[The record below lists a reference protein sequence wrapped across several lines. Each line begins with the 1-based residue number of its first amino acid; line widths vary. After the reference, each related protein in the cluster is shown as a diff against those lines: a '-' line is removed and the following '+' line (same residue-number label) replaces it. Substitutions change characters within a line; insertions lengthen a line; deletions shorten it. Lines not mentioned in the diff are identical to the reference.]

1 MIRGL
6 LSLASVLT
14 LLTVLTGCVSE
25 TVKSTSVPVLDAPT
39 TLAPEAELLD
49 VGVVILDPGISAIE
63 DEEQVYPEVR
73 RAEATFMAT
82 ELAEVL
88 TEQGGW
94 GAVRVVPDDRQF
106 SDLLVRGTILRS
118 DGEAL
123 DLKILVSDARG
134 TQWLD
139 KRYQGITS
147 RYAYEQGTRVKQ
159 DPFLAVYRLI
169 ANDMLAIFNQ
179 LPSEERITIRQVA
192 EMRFAR
198 DFANGAFGD
207 YLEEDESGH
216 ISLRRLPA
224 EDDPMLNRIRG
235 LRQRHYVFVD
245 TLQGHYTGF
254 AEDMYTPYQ
263 EWRKASYEETV
274 ALRELQAESQR
285 EMIAGG
291 AAIIAGVLAQTS
303 GSRAT
308 RSAGAV
314 GVIGGGAL
322 LKSGLEKRAESNI
335 HSLALEELGQSLDAE
350 ITPRVIEL
358 EDRTVRLTGSVED
371 QYDQWREL
379 LADIYAAELA
389 ALEPPAG
396 AADNTTATSD
406 AQDS

>member
-1 MIRGL
+1 MRL
-6 LSLASVLT
+6 MLSVLPLVA
-14 LLTVLTGCVSE
+14 LLGGCVSE
-25 TVKSTSVPVLDAPT
+25 TVKSTSVPALEAPYQLT
-39 TLAPEAELLD
+39 PEAELLD
-49 VGVVILDPGISAIE
+49 VGVVILDPGISAVE
-63 DEEQVYPEVR
+63 DEELVYPEIR
-73 RAEATFMAT
+73 KAEATFMAT

-106 SDLLVRGTILRS
+106 SDLLVRGTILLS
-118 DGEAL
+118 DGESL
-123 DLKILVSDARG
+123 QLKIRVSDARG
-134 TQWLD
+134 TVWLD
-139 KRYQGITS
+139 KRYQGVTS

-159 DPFLAVYRLI
+159 DPFLAVYRMI
-169 ANDMLAIFNQ
+169 ANDMLAIFDRV
-179 LPSEERITIRQVA
+179 PPTDRVTIRRVA

-198 DFANGAFGD
+198 DFASGAFAD
-207 YLEEDESGH
+207 YLEEDDAGQ

-224 EDDPMLNRIRG
+224 EDDPMLNRVRG

-245 TLQGHYTGF
+245 TLQGHYNGF

-263 EWRKASYEETV
+263 EWRRASYEETI
-274 ALRELQAESQR
+274 ALRELEAESQR

-291 AAIIAGVLAQTS
+291 AAILAGIVAQTS
-303 GSRAT
+303 GSRTT

-358 EDRTVRLTGSVED
+358 EDRTVRLTGNVED

-389 ALEPPAG
+389 ALEPPA
-396 AADNTTATSD
+396 ASANDSLTTPDT
-406 AQDS
+406 QDS

>member
-1 MIRGL
+1 MIRVAL
-6 LSLASVLT
+6 TLIFSLAL
-14 LLTVLTGCVSE
+14 LTGCVSE
-25 TVKSTSVPVLDAPT
+25 TVKSTQVPALDGPN
-39 TLAPEAELLD
+39 TLTPEAELLD
-49 VGVVILDPGISAIE
+49 VGVVILDPGISAVE
-63 DEEQVYPEVR
+63 DEELVYPEVR

-82 ELAEVL
+82 ELTQVL
-88 TEQGGW
+88 TEQGAW

-106 SDLLVRGTILRS
+106 SDLLVQGTILRS

-123 DLKILVSDARG
+123 ELKIVVSDARG
-134 TQWLD
+134 SVWLD
-139 KRYQGITS
+139 KRYTGVTS
-147 RYAYEQGTRVKQ
+147 RYAYQQGTRVKQ
-159 DPFLAVYRLI
+159 DPFLAVYRMI
-169 ANDMLAIFNQ
+169 ANDMLQKFNGV
-179 LPSEERITIRQVA
+179 PSAERAEIRQVA

-198 DFANGAFGD
+198 DFANGAFAD
-207 YLEEDESGH
+207 YLEEDEAGH

-245 TLQGHYTGF
+245 TLQGHYAGF
-254 AEDMYTPYQ
+254 SEEMYEPYQ

-274 ALRELQAESQR
+274 ALRELESEAQR

-291 AAIIAGVLAQTS
+291 AAIIAGIVAQTS
-303 GSRAT
+303 GSSAT

-314 GVIGGGAL
+314 GVIGGGVL
-322 LKSGLEKRAESNI
+322 LKSGLEKRAESKI

-358 EDRTVRLTGSVED
+358 EDRTVQLTGNVED

-389 ALEPPAG
+389 ALEPPDSSE
-396 AADNTTATSD
+396 AAPTAD
-406 AQDS
+406 PEPQDS

>member
-1 MIRGL
+1 MMRSL
-6 LSLASVLT
+6 LYVCLLLPMLA
-14 LLTVLTGCVSE
+14 GCVSE
-25 TVKSTSVPVLDAPT
+25 TVKSTSVPTLEAPERLT
-39 TLAPEAELLD
+39 PEAELLD
-49 VGVVILDPGISAIE
+49 VGIVILDPGISAVE
-63 DEEQVYPEVR
+63 DEELVYPEVR
-73 RAEATFMAT
+73 KAEATFMAT

-106 SDLLVRGTILRS
+106 SDLLVRGTILLS
-118 DGEAL
+118 DGESL
-123 DLKILVSDARG
+123 QLKILISDARG
-134 TQWLD
+134 TVWVD
-139 KRYQGITS
+139 KRYQGVTS

-159 DPFLAVYRLI
+159 DPFLAVYRMI
-169 ANDMLAIFNQ
+169 ANDMLAIFDRV
-179 LPSEERITIRQVA
+179 PSADRITIRRVA

-198 DFANGAFGD
+198 DFASGAFAD
-207 YLEEDESGH
+207 YLEEDDAGQ

-224 EDDPMLNRIRG
+224 QDDPMLNRVRG

-245 TLQGHYTGF
+245 TLQGHYNGF

-263 EWRKASYEETV
+263 EWRRASYEETI
-274 ALRELQAESQR
+274 ALRELEAESQR

-291 AAIIAGVLAQTS
+291 AAILAGIVAQTS
-303 GSRAT
+303 GRKTT

-314 GVIGGGAL
+314 GVVGGGAL

-358 EDRTVRLTGSVED
+358 EDRTVRLTGNVED

-389 ALEPPAG
+389 ALEPPAD
-396 AADNTTATSD
+396 ATADPLTTPDT
-406 AQDS
+406 QDS

>member
-14 LLTVLTGCVSE
+14 VLTVLTGCVSE

-49 VGVVILDPGISAIE
+49 VGVVILDPGISAVE

-123 DLKILVSDARG
+123 ELKILVSDARG

-179 LPSEERITIRQVA
+179 IPSEERITIRQVA

-322 LKSGLEKRAESNI
+322 LKSGVQKRAELGI

-358 EDRTVRLTGSVED
+358 EDRTVRLTGSVEE

>member
-1 MIRGL
+1 MIRAL
-6 LSLASVLT
+6 LSLVFAT
-14 LLTVLTGCVSE
+14 ALLTACVSE
-25 TVKSTSVPVLDAPT
+25 TVKSTSVPVLDAPA
-39 TLAPEAELLD
+39 TLTPDEELLD
-49 VGVVILDPGISAIE
+49 VGVVILDPGISAVE

-73 RAEATFMAT
+73 KAEATFMAT

-106 SDLLVRGTILRS
+106 SDVLVKGTILRS

-123 DLKILVSDARG
+123 ELKIAVSDARG
-134 TQWLD
+134 TVWLD
-139 KRYQGITS
+139 KRYTGVTS

-159 DPFLAVYRLI
+159 DPFLAVYRMI
-169 ANDMLAIFNQ
+169 ANDMLQIFNGV
-179 LPSEERITIRQVA
+179 PAEDRTEIRQVA

-198 DFANGAFGD
+198 DFANGAFAD
-207 YLEEDESGH
+207 YLQEDEQGQ

-245 TLQGHYTGF
+245 TLQGHYSGF
-254 AEDMYTPYQ
+254 AEDMYVPYQ

-274 ALRELQAESQR
+274 ALRELETEARR

-291 AAIIAGVLAQTS
+291 AAIIAGIVAQGS
-303 GSRAT
+303 GSSTT

-322 LKSGLEKRAESNI
+322 LKSGMEKRAESNI

-358 EDRTVRLTGSVED
+358 EDRTVRLTGNVED

-389 ALEPPAG
+389 ALEPPA
-396 AADNTTATSD
+396 TASETPLPTPEL
-406 AQDS
+406 QDS

>member
-1 MIRGL
+1 MKRCL
-6 LSLASVLT
+6 LYLCLVLPM
-14 LLTVLTGCVSE
+14 LGGCVSE
-25 TVKSTSVPVLDAPT
+25 TVKSTSVPTLEAPERLT
-39 TLAPEAELLD
+39 PEAELLD
-49 VGVVILDPGISAIE
+49 VGIVILDPGISAVE
-63 DEEQVYPEVR
+63 DEELVYPEVR
-73 RAEATFMAT
+73 KAEATFMAT

-106 SDLLVRGTILRS
+106 SDLLVRGTILLS
-118 DGEAL
+118 DGESL
-123 DLKILVSDARG
+123 QLKILVSDARG
-134 TQWLD
+134 TVWLD
-139 KRYQGITS
+139 KRYQGVTS

-159 DPFLAVYRLI
+159 DPFLAVYRMI
-169 ANDMLAIFNQ
+169 ANDMLAIFDRV
-179 LPSEERITIRQVA
+179 PPADRVSIRRVA

-198 DFANGAFGD
+198 DFASSAFAD
-207 YLEEDESGH
+207 YLDEDDVGQ

-224 EDDPMLNRIRG
+224 EDDPMLNRVRG

-245 TLQGHYTGF
+245 TLQGHYNGF

-263 EWRKASYEETV
+263 EWRRASYEETI
-274 ALRELQAESQR
+274 ALRELEAESQR

-291 AAIIAGVLAQTS
+291 AAILAGIVAQTS
-303 GSRAT
+303 GSRTT

-358 EDRTVRLTGSVED
+358 EDRTVRLTGNVED
-371 QYDQWREL
+371 QYNQWREL

-389 ALEPPAG
+389 ALEPPAD
-396 AADNTTATSD
+396 ANADPLTTPDT
-406 AQDS
+406 QDS

>member
-1 MIRGL
+1 MIRSVMSML
-6 LSLASVLT
+6 LALSL
-14 LLTVLTGCVSE
+14 LTGCVTE
-25 TVKSTSVPVLDAPT
+25 TVKSTSVPVLDAPVT
-39 TLAPEAELLD
+39 PVPDAELLD
-49 VGVVILDPGISAIE
+49 VGVVILDPGISSVE

-82 ELAEVL
+82 ELADVL

-94 GAVRVVPDDRQF
+94 GAVRVVPDERQF
-106 SDLLVRGTILRS
+106 SDLLVRGTILQS

-123 DLKILVSDARG
+123 ELKIRVSDARG
-134 TQWLD
+134 TVWLD
-139 KRYQGITS
+139 KRYTGITS
-147 RYAYEQGTRVKQ
+147 RYAYEQGTRTKQ
-159 DPFLAVYRLI
+159 DPFLSVYRMI
-169 ANDMLAIFNQ
+169 ANDMLAVFQ
-179 LPSEERITIRQVA
+179 RLPADERTTIRRVA

-198 DFANGAFGD
+198 DFANGAFAD
-207 YLEEDESGH
+207 YLNEDPSGQVT
-216 ISLRRLPA
+216 LRRLPS
-224 EDDPMLNRIRG
+224 EEDPMLARVRG

-254 AEDMYTPYQ
+254 SDDMYAPYQ

-274 ALRELQAESQR
+274 ALRELESEAQR

-291 AAIIAGVLAQTS
+291 AAILAGIVAQSS
-303 GSRAT
+303 GSSMT

-322 LKSGLEKRAESNI
+322 LKRGLEKRAESNI

-358 EDRTVRLTGSVED
+358 EDRTVRLTGNVED

-389 ALEPPAG
+389 ALEPPQPEAHSPTLLP
-396 AADNTTATSD
+396 DT
-406 AQDS
+406 QDP

>member
-1 MIRGL
+1 MMRFL
-6 LSLASVLT
+6 LSVC
-14 LLTVLTGCVSE
+14 LLLPLLMGCVSE
-25 TVKSTSVPVLDAPT
+25 TVKSTSVP
-39 TLAPEAELLD
+39 TLETPDQLTSEAELLD
-49 VGVVILDPGISAIE
+49 VGVVILDPGISAVE
-63 DEEQVYPEVR
+63 DEELVYPEVR
-73 RAEATFMAT
+73 KAEATFMAT

-106 SDLLVRGTILRS
+106 SDLLVRGTILVS
-118 DGEAL
+118 DGESL
-123 DLKILVSDARG
+123 QLKIRVSDARG
-134 TQWLD
+134 TVWLD
-139 KRYQGITS
+139 KRYQGVTS

-159 DPFLAVYRLI
+159 DPFLAVYRMI
-169 ANDMLAIFNQ
+169 ANDMLAIFDRV
-179 LPSEERITIRQVA
+179 PSADRVTIRRVA

-198 DFANGAFGD
+198 DFASGTFAD
-207 YLEEDESGH
+207 YLEEDDAGQ

-224 EDDPMLNRIRG
+224 EDDPMLNRVRG

-245 TLQGHYTGF
+245 TLQGHYNGF
-254 AEDMYTPYQ
+254 AEEMYTPYQ
-263 EWRKASYEETV
+263 EWRRASYEETI
-274 ALRELQAESQR
+274 ALRELEAESQR

-291 AAIIAGVLAQTS
+291 AAILAGIVAQTS
-303 GSRAT
+303 GSRTT

-358 EDRTVRLTGSVED
+358 EDRTVRLTGNVED

-389 ALEPPAG
+389 ALEPPPAYTN
-396 AADNTTATSD
+396 DPLTTPNT
-406 AQDS
+406 QDS

>member
-1 MIRGL
+1 MFG
-6 LSLASVLT
+6 VT
-14 LLTVLTGCVSE
+14 LLTGCVSE
-25 TVKSTSVPVLDAPT
+25 TVKSTQVPALTAPG
-39 TLAPEAELLD
+39 TLTPEAELLD
-49 VGVVILDPGISAIE
+49 VGVVILDPGISTIE
-63 DEEQVYPEVR
+63 DEPLVYPEVR
-73 RAEATFMAT
+73 RAEATFIAT
-82 ELAEVL
+82 ELTQVL

-106 SDLLVRGTILRS
+106 SDLLVQGNILRS

-123 DLKILVSDARG
+123 ELKIVVSDARG
-134 TQWLD
+134 MVWLD
-139 KRYQGITS
+139 KRYTGVTS

-159 DPFLAVYRLI
+159 DPFLAVYRMI
-169 ANDMLAIFNQ
+169 ANDMLQKFGGVPAA
-179 LPSEERITIRQVA
+179 ERAEIRQVA

-198 DFANGAFGD
+198 DFANGAFAD
-207 YLEEDESGH
+207 YLQEDEAGH

-254 AEDMYTPYQ
+254 SEEMYDPYQ

-274 ALRELQAESQR
+274 ALRELESEAQR

-291 AAIIAGVLAQTS
+291 AAIIAGIVAQTS
-303 GSRAT
+303 GSRTT

-322 LKSGLEKRAESNI
+322 LKSGLEKRAESKI

-358 EDRTVRLTGSVED
+358 EDRTVQLTGSVED
-371 QYDQWREL
+371 QYGQWREL

-389 ALEPPAG
+389 ALKPPDSPEAAPTLDPEP
-396 AADNTTATSD
+396 
-406 AQDS
+406 QDS

>member
-1 MIRGL
+1 MTRAL
-6 LSLASVLT
+6 LLMSFVF
-14 LLTVLTGCVSE
+14 TVLTGCVSE
-25 TVKSTSVPVLDAPT
+25 TVKSTSVPVLDAPE
-39 TLAPEAELLD
+39 TLTPEAELLD
-49 VGVVILDPGISAIE
+49 VGVVILDPGISEVE

-73 RAEATFMAT
+73 KAEATFMST
-82 ELAEVL
+82 ELAGVL
-88 TEQGGW
+88 AEQGAW

-123 DLKILVSDARG
+123 ELKILVSDARG
-134 TQWLD
+134 TLWLD
-139 KRYQGITS
+139 KRYQGLTS

-159 DPFLAVYRLI
+159 DPFLAVYRMI
-169 ANDMLAIFNQ
+169 ANDMLARFDQ
-179 LPSEERITIRQVA
+179 VAAGDRVTIRRVA

-198 DFANGAFGD
+198 DFASGAFGD
-207 YLEEDESGH
+207 YLEEDDSGQ
-216 ISLRRLPA
+216 ITLRRLPS

-254 AEDMYTPYQ
+254 SEDMYGPYQ

-274 ALRELQAESQR
+274 ALRELEAEAQR

-291 AAIIAGVLAQTS
+291 AAILAGIVAQTS
-303 GSRAT
+303 GSRTT

-358 EDRTVRLTGSVED
+358 EDRTVRLTGNVED

-389 ALEPPAG
+389 ALEPPASPT
-396 AADNTTATSD
+396 DSVSSLPDT
-406 AQDS
+406 QDS

>member
-1 MIRGL
+1 MMRSVMSML
-6 LSLASVLT
+6 LALSL
-14 LLTVLTGCVSE
+14 LTGCVTE
-25 TVKSTSVPVLDAPT
+25 TVKSTSVPVLDAPVT
-39 TLAPEAELLD
+39 PVPDAELLD
-49 VGVVILDPGISAIE
+49 VGVVILDPGISSVE

-82 ELAEVL
+82 ELADVL

-94 GAVRVVPDDRQF
+94 GAVRVVPDERQF
-106 SDLLVRGTILRS
+106 SDLLVRGTILQS

-123 DLKILVSDARG
+123 ELKIRVSDARG
-134 TQWLD
+134 TVWLD
-139 KRYQGITS
+139 KRYTGITS
-147 RYAYEQGTRVKQ
+147 RYAYEQGTRTKH
-159 DPFLAVYRLI
+159 DPFLSVYRMI
-169 ANDMLAIFNQ
+169 ANDMLAVFQ
-179 LPSEERITIRQVA
+179 RLPADERTTIRRVA

-198 DFANGAFGD
+198 DFANGAFAD
-207 YLEEDESGH
+207 YLNEDPSGQVT
-216 ISLRRLPA
+216 LRRLPS
-224 EDDPMLNRIRG
+224 EEDPMLARVRG

-254 AEDMYTPYQ
+254 SDDMYAPYQ

-274 ALRELQAESQR
+274 ALRELESEAQR

-291 AAIIAGVLAQTS
+291 AAILAGIVAQSS
-303 GSRAT
+303 GSSMT

-322 LKSGLEKRAESNI
+322 LKRGLEKRAESNI

-358 EDRTVRLTGSVED
+358 EDRTVRLTGNVED

-389 ALEPPAG
+389 ALEPPQPEAHSPTLLP
-396 AADNTTATSD
+396 DT
-406 AQDS
+406 QDP

>member
-1 MIRGL
+1 MIRL
-6 LSLASVLT
+6 LFSLAVGLA
-14 LLTVLTGCVSE
+14 LITGCVSE
-25 TVKSTSVPVLDAPT
+25 TVKSTSVPVLDAPN
-39 TLAPEAELLD
+39 TLTPEAELLD
-49 VGVVILDPGISAIE
+49 VGVVILDPGISSVE

-73 RAEATFMAT
+73 KAEATFMAA

-106 SDLLVRGTILRS
+106 SDLLVRGTILQS

-123 DLKILVSDARG
+123 EIKILVSDARG
-134 TQWLD
+134 TLWLD

-159 DPFLAVYRLI
+159 DPFLAVYRMI
-169 ANDMLAIFNQ
+169 ANDMLALFDR
-179 LPSEERITIRQVA
+179 LPAADRVAIRQVA

-198 DFANGAFGD
+198 DFANGAFAD
-207 YLEEDESGH
+207 YLEEDASGH

-224 EDDPMLNRIRG
+224 EDDPMLNRVRG

-254 AEDMYTPYQ
+254 AENMYAPYQ

-274 ALRELQAESQR
+274 ALRELEAESQR

-291 AAIIAGVLAQTS
+291 AAIIAGVLAQSS
-303 GSRAT
+303 GNRTA

-322 LKSGLEKRAESNI
+322 LKRGLEKRAESNI

-358 EDRTVRLTGSVED
+358 EDRTVRLSGNVED

-389 ALEPPAG
+389 ALEPPSAP
-396 AADNTTATSD
+396 ADNVPPTPDT
-406 AQDS
+406 QDS

>member
-1 MIRGL
+1 MIRL
-6 LSLASVLT
+6 LFSLAVGLA
-14 LLTVLTGCVSE
+14 LITGCVSE
-25 TVKSTSVPVLDAPT
+25 TVKSTSVPVLDAPN
-39 TLAPEAELLD
+39 TLTPEAELLD
-49 VGVVILDPGISAIE
+49 VGVVILDPGISSVE

-73 RAEATFMAT
+73 KAEATFMAA

-106 SDLLVRGTILRS
+106 SDLLVRGTILQS

-123 DLKILVSDARG
+123 EIKILVSDARG
-134 TQWLD
+134 TLWLD

-159 DPFLAVYRLI
+159 DPFLAVYRMI
-169 ANDMLAIFNQ
+169 ANDMLALFNR
-179 LPSEERITIRQVA
+179 LPVGDRIAIRQVA

-198 DFANGAFGD
+198 DFANGAFAD
-207 YLEEDESGH
+207 YLEEDASGH

-224 EDDPMLNRIRG
+224 EDDPMLSRIRG

-254 AEDMYTPYQ
+254 AENMYAPYQ

-274 ALRELQAESQR
+274 ALRELEAESQR

-291 AAIIAGVLAQTS
+291 AAIIAGVLAQSS
-303 GSRAT
+303 GNRTA
-308 RSAGAV
+308 RSAGTV

-322 LKSGLEKRAESNI
+322 LKRGLEKRAESNI

-358 EDRTVRLTGSVED
+358 EDRTVRLSGNVED

-389 ALEPPAG
+389 ALEPPSAP
-396 AADNTTATSD
+396 ADNVPPTPDT
-406 AQDS
+406 QDS

>member
-1 MIRGL
+1 MMRL
-6 LSLASVLT
+6 MLSVLALVA
-14 LLTVLTGCVSE
+14 LLGGCVSE
-25 TVKSTSVPVLDAPT
+25 TVKSTSVPALEAPDQLT
-39 TLAPEAELLD
+39 PEAELLD
-49 VGVVILDPGISAIE
+49 VGVVILDPGISAVE
-63 DEEQVYPEVR
+63 DEELVYPEVR
-73 RAEATFMAT
+73 KAEATFMAT

-88 TEQGGW
+88 SEQGGW

-106 SDLLVRGTILRS
+106 SDLLVRGTILLS
-118 DGEAL
+118 DGESL
-123 DLKILVSDARG
+123 QLKIRVSDARG
-134 TQWLD
+134 TVWLD
-139 KRYQGITS
+139 KRYQGVTS

-159 DPFLAVYRLI
+159 DPFLAVYRMI
-169 ANDMLAIFNQ
+169 ANDMLAIFDRV
-179 LPSEERITIRQVA
+179 PSADRVTIRRVA

-198 DFANGAFGD
+198 DFASGTFAD
-207 YLEEDESGH
+207 YLEEDDAGH

-224 EDDPMLNRIRG
+224 EDDPMLNRVRG

-245 TLQGHYTGF
+245 TLQGHYIGF
-254 AEDMYTPYQ
+254 AEEMYTPYQ
-263 EWRKASYEETV
+263 EWRQASYEETI
-274 ALRELQAESQR
+274 ALRELEAESQR

-291 AAIIAGVLAQTS
+291 AAILAGIVAQTS
-303 GSRAT
+303 GSRTT

-358 EDRTVRLTGSVED
+358 EDRTVRLTGNVED

-389 ALEPPAG
+389 ALEPPPASTN
-396 AADNTTATSD
+396 DPLTTPNT
-406 AQDS
+406 QDS

>member
-1 MIRGL
+1 MKRCL
-6 LSLASVLT
+6 LYLCLVLPM
-14 LLTVLTGCVSE
+14 LGGCVSE
-25 TVKSTSVPVLDAPT
+25 TVKSTSVPTLEAPERLT
-39 TLAPEAELLD
+39 PEAELLD
-49 VGVVILDPGISAIE
+49 VGIVILDPGISAVE
-63 DEEQVYPEVR
+63 DEELVYPEVR
-73 RAEATFMAT
+73 KAEATFMAT

-106 SDLLVRGTILRS
+106 SDLLVRGTILLS
-118 DGEAL
+118 DGESL
-123 DLKILVSDARG
+123 QLKILVSDARG
-134 TQWLD
+134 TVWLD
-139 KRYQGITS
+139 KRYQGVTS

-159 DPFLAVYRLI
+159 DPFLAVYRMI
-169 ANDMLAIFNQ
+169 ANDMLAIFDRV
-179 LPSEERITIRQVA
+179 PSADRVTIRRVA

-198 DFANGAFGD
+198 DFASGAFAD
-207 YLEEDESGH
+207 YLDEDDAGQ

-224 EDDPMLNRIRG
+224 EDDPMLNRVRG

-245 TLQGHYTGF
+245 TLQGHYNGF

-263 EWRKASYEETV
+263 EWRRASYEETI
-274 ALRELQAESQR
+274 ALRELEAESQR

-291 AAIIAGVLAQTS
+291 AAILAGIVAQTS
-303 GSRAT
+303 GSRTT

-358 EDRTVRLTGSVED
+358 EDRTVRLTGNVED

-389 ALEPPAG
+389 ALEPPAD
-396 AADNTTATSD
+396 ATADPLTTPDT
-406 AQDS
+406 QDS

>member
-1 MIRGL
+1 MKRCL
-6 LSLASVLT
+6 LYVCLVLPM
-14 LLTVLTGCVSE
+14 LGGCVSE
-25 TVKSTSVPVLDAPT
+25 TVKSTSVPTLEAPERLT
-39 TLAPEAELLD
+39 PEAELLD
-49 VGVVILDPGISAIE
+49 VGIVILDPGISAVE
-63 DEEQVYPEVR
+63 DEELVYPEVR
-73 RAEATFMAT
+73 KAEATFMAT

-106 SDLLVRGTILRS
+106 SDLLVRGTILLS
-118 DGEAL
+118 DGESL
-123 DLKILVSDARG
+123 QLKIRVSDARG
-134 TQWLD
+134 TIWLD
-139 KRYQGITS
+139 KRYQGVTS

-159 DPFLAVYRLI
+159 DPFLAVYRMI
-169 ANDMLAIFNQ
+169 ANDMLAIFDRV
-179 LPSEERITIRQVA
+179 PSADRVTIRRVA

-198 DFANGAFGD
+198 DFASGAFAD
-207 YLEEDESGH
+207 YLDEDDAGQ

-224 EDDPMLNRIRG
+224 EDDPMLNRVRG

-245 TLQGHYTGF
+245 TLQGHYNGF

-263 EWRKASYEETV
+263 EWRRASYEETI
-274 ALRELQAESQR
+274 ALRELEAESQR

-291 AAIIAGVLAQTS
+291 AAILAGIVAQTS
-303 GSRAT
+303 GSRTT

-358 EDRTVRLTGSVED
+358 EDRTVRLTGNVED

-389 ALEPPAG
+389 ALEPPAD
-396 AADNTTATSD
+396 ATADPLTTPDT
-406 AQDS
+406 QDS

>member
-1 MIRGL
+1 MIRAL
-6 LSLASVLT
+6 LSLVFAMAL
-14 LLTVLTGCVSE
+14 LTGCVSE
-25 TVKSTSVPVLDAPT
+25 TVKSTSVPVLDAPA
-39 TLAPEAELLD
+39 TLTPDAELLD
-49 VGVVILDPGISAIE
+49 VGVVILDPGISTLE
-63 DEEQVYPEVR
+63 DENQIYPEVR
-73 RAEATFMAT
+73 KAEATFMAT
-82 ELAEVL
+82 ELSEVL

-123 DLKILVSDARG
+123 ELKILVSDARG
-134 TQWLD
+134 TLWLD

-159 DPFLAVYRLI
+159 DPFLAVYRMI
-169 ANDMLAIFNQ
+169 ANDMLAIFNRV
-179 LPSEERITIRQVA
+179 PTEDRVTIRQVA

-198 DFANGAFGD
+198 DFASGAFAD
-207 YLEEDESGH
+207 YLEENEAGH
-216 ISLRRLPA
+216 IRLRRLPA
-224 EDDPMLNRIRG
+224 EDDPMLSRVRG

-245 TLQGHYTGF
+245 TLQGHYSGF
-254 AEDMYTPYQ
+254 AEDMYAPYQ

-274 ALRELQAESQR
+274 ALRELETEARR

-291 AAIIAGVLAQTS
+291 AAIIAGIVAQGS
-303 GSRAT
+303 GSRTT

-322 LKSGLEKRAESNI
+322 LKSGMEKRAESNI

-350 ITPRVIEL
+350 VTPRVIEL
-358 EDRTVRLTGSVED
+358 EDRTVRLTGNVED

-389 ALEPPAG
+389 ALEPPAE
-396 AADNTTATSD
+396 ASETPLPTPEL
-406 AQDS
+406 QDS

>member
-1 MIRGL
+1 MIRAL
-6 LSLASVLT
+6 FSLVFATAL
-14 LLTVLTGCVSE
+14 LTGCVSE
-25 TVKSTSVPVLDAPT
+25 TVKSTSVPVLDAPA
-39 TLAPEAELLD
+39 TLTPDEELLD
-49 VGVVILDPGISAIE
+49 VGVVILDPGISTVE

-73 RAEATFMAT
+73 KAEATFMAT

-123 DLKILVSDARG
+123 ELKILVSDARG
-134 TQWLD
+134 TLWLD
-139 KRYQGITS
+139 KRYQGVTS

-159 DPFLAVYRLI
+159 DPFLAVYRMI
-169 ANDMLAIFNQ
+169 ANDMLAIFNR
-179 LPSEERITIRQVA
+179 LPSEDRVTIRQVA

-198 DFANGAFGD
+198 DFANGAFSD
-207 YLEEDESGH
+207 YIEEDDKGQ

-224 EDDPMLNRIRG
+224 EDDPMLNRVRG

-245 TLQGHYTGF
+245 TLQGHYSGF
-254 AEDMYTPYQ
+254 AEDMYGPYQ

-274 ALRELQAESQR
+274 ALRELETEAQR

-291 AAIIAGVLAQTS
+291 AAILAGVLAQTS

-308 RSAGAV
+308 RTAGTVA
-314 GVIGGGAL
+314 GIGGGGVL
-322 LKSGLEKRAESNI
+322 LKRGLIKRAEANI
-335 HSLALEELGQSLDAE
+335 HSTALEELGQSLDAE

-358 EDRTVRLTGSVED
+358 EDRTVRLTGNVED

-389 ALEPPAG
+389 ALEPLAPPA
-396 AADNTTATSD
+396 DSLPTAPES
-406 AQDS
+406 QDS

>member
-1 MIRGL
+1 MMR
-6 LSLASVLT
+6 LALALMFGVT
-14 LLTVLTGCVSE
+14 LLTGCVSE
-25 TVKSTSVPVLDAPT
+25 TVKSTQVPALAAPN
-39 TLAPEAELLD
+39 TLTPEAELLD
-49 VGVVILDPGISAIE
+49 VGVVILDPGISTVE
-63 DEEQVYPEVR
+63 DEPLVYPEVR

-82 ELAEVL
+82 ELTQVL

-106 SDLLVRGTILRS
+106 SDLLVKGTILRS

-123 DLKILVSDARG
+123 ELKIVVSDARG
-134 TQWLD
+134 MVWLD
-139 KRYQGITS
+139 KRYTGVTS

-159 DPFLAVYRLI
+159 DPFLAVYRMI
-169 ANDMLAIFNQ
+169 ANDMLQKFNGV
-179 LPSEERITIRQVA
+179 PAVERAEIRQVA

-198 DFANGAFGD
+198 DFANGAFAD
-207 YLEEDESGH
+207 YLQEDETGH

-254 AEDMYTPYQ
+254 SEEMYEPYQ

-274 ALRELQAESQR
+274 ALRELESEAQR

-291 AAIIAGVLAQTS
+291 AAIIAGIVAQTS
-303 GSRAT
+303 GSRTT

-322 LKSGLEKRAESNI
+322 LKSGLEKRAESKI

-358 EDRTVRLTGSVED
+358 EDRTVQLSGNVED

-389 ALEPPAG
+389 ALEPPDSTD
-396 AADNTTATSD
+396 AAPKLDPEP
-406 AQDS
+406 QDS

>member
-1 MIRGL
+1 MMR
-6 LSLASVLT
+6 LALT
-14 LLTVLTGCVSE
+14 LMFGVTLLTGCVSE
-25 TVKSTSVPVLDAPT
+25 TVKSTQVPALAAPD
-39 TLAPEAELLD
+39 TLTPEAELLD
-49 VGVVILDPGISAIE
+49 VGVVILDPGISTVE
-63 DEEQVYPEVR
+63 DEPLVYPEVR

-82 ELAEVL
+82 ELTQVL

-106 SDLLVRGTILRS
+106 SDLLVKGTIMRS

-123 DLKILVSDARG
+123 ELKIVVSDARG
-134 TQWLD
+134 MVWLD
-139 KRYQGITS
+139 KRYTGVTS
-147 RYAYEQGTRVKQ
+147 RYAYEKGTRVKQ
-159 DPFLAVYRLI
+159 DPFLAVYRMI
-169 ANDMLAIFNQ
+169 ANDMLQKFNGV
-179 LPSEERITIRQVA
+179 PAAERAEIRQVA

-198 DFANGAFGD
+198 DFASGAFAD
-207 YLEEDESGH
+207 YLQEDETGH

-224 EDDPMLNRIRG
+224 EDDPMLNRVRG

-254 AEDMYTPYQ
+254 SEEMYEPYQ

-274 ALRELQAESQR
+274 ALRELESEAQR

-291 AAIIAGVLAQTS
+291 AAIIAGIVAQTS
-303 GSRAT
+303 GSRTT

-322 LKSGLEKRAESNI
+322 LKSGLEKRAESKI

-358 EDRTVRLTGSVED
+358 EDRTVQLSGNVED

-389 ALEPPAG
+389 ALEPPDSTDVAPKL
-396 AADNTTATSD
+396 DPEP
-406 AQDS
+406 QDS

>member
-1 MIRGL
+1 MMRLPLYICL
-6 LSLASVLT
+6 LFP
-14 LLTVLTGCVSE
+14 LLGGCVSE
-25 TVKSTSVPVLDAPT
+25 TVKSTSVPTLEAPDQVT
-39 TLAPEAELLD
+39 PETELLD
-49 VGVVILDPGISAIE
+49 VGVVILDPGISAVE
-63 DEEQVYPEVR
+63 DEELVYPEVR
-73 RAEATFMAT
+73 KAEATFMAT

-106 SDLLVRGTILRS
+106 SDLLVRGTILLS
-118 DGEAL
+118 DGESL
-123 DLKILVSDARG
+123 QLRIRVSDARG
-134 TQWLD
+134 TVWLD
-139 KRYQGITS
+139 KRYQGVTS
-147 RYAYEQGTRVKQ
+147 RYAYEQSTRVKQ
-159 DPFLAVYRLI
+159 DPFLAVYRMI
-169 ANDMLAIFNQ
+169 ANDMLAIFDRV
-179 LPSEERITIRQVA
+179 PSADRVTIRRVA

-198 DFANGAFGD
+198 DFASGAFAD
-207 YLEEDESGH
+207 YLEEDDAGQ

-224 EDDPMLNRIRG
+224 EDDPMLNRVRG

-245 TLQGHYTGF
+245 TLQGHYNGF
-254 AEDMYTPYQ
+254 AEEMYTPYQ
-263 EWRKASYEETV
+263 EWRRASYEETI
-274 ALRELQAESQR
+274 ALRELEAESQR

-291 AAIIAGVLAQTS
+291 AAILAGIVAQTS
-303 GSRAT
+303 GSRTT

-358 EDRTVRLTGSVED
+358 EDRTVRLTGNVED

-389 ALEPPAG
+389 ALEPPA
-396 AADNTTATSD
+396 ASANDPLTTPDT
-406 AQDS
+406 QDS

>member
-1 MIRGL
+1 MMR
-6 LSLASVLT
+6 LALT
-14 LLTVLTGCVSE
+14 LMFGVTLLTGCVSE
-25 TVKSTSVPVLDAPT
+25 TVKSTQVPALAAPD
-39 TLAPEAELLD
+39 TLTPEAELLD
-49 VGVVILDPGISAIE
+49 VGVVILDPGISTVE
-63 DEEQVYPEVR
+63 DEPLVYPEVR
-73 RAEATFMAT
+73 RAEATFIAT
-82 ELAEVL
+82 ELTQVL

-106 SDLLVRGTILRS
+106 SDLLVKGTIMRS

-123 DLKILVSDARG
+123 ELKIVVSDARG
-134 TQWLD
+134 MVWLD
-139 KRYQGITS
+139 KRYTGVTS

-159 DPFLAVYRLI
+159 DPFLAVYRMI
-169 ANDMLAIFNQ
+169 ANDMLQKFNGV
-179 LPSEERITIRQVA
+179 PAAERAEIRQVA

-198 DFANGAFGD
+198 DFASGAFAD
-207 YLEEDESGH
+207 YLQEDETGH

-224 EDDPMLNRIRG
+224 EDDPMLNRVRG

-254 AEDMYTPYQ
+254 SEEMYEPYQ

-274 ALRELQAESQR
+274 ALRELESEAQR

-291 AAIIAGVLAQTS
+291 AAIIAGIVAQTS
-303 GSRAT
+303 GSRTT

-322 LKSGLEKRAESNI
+322 LKSGLEKRAESKI

-358 EDRTVRLTGSVED
+358 EDRTVQLSGNVED

-389 ALEPPAG
+389 ALEPPDSTD
-396 AADNTTATSD
+396 AAPKLDPEP
-406 AQDS
+406 QDS